1 MAKRVIDIDQ
11 IENMQD
17 IRQYLKRFGTFVY
30 TKNRIGDLRMMEAD
44 IKELYEAG
52 ILDVREYQK
61 ARHILRAEE
70 QRLEKEGYR
79 Q

>member
-61 ARHILRAEE
+61 ARHILSAEE
-70 QRLEKEGYR
+70 LRLEKEGYR

>member
-30 TKNRIGDLRMMEAD
+30 TKNRIGYLRMMEAD

-70 QRLEKEGYR
+70 LRLEKEGYR